1 MKLVLY
7 VVEEGLAVVL
17 DGLDRGESAVELG
30 VDVFEQ
36 IELLVDRIHWVINRM
51 NWKVYTSKVL

>member
-51 NWKVYTSKVL
+51 N